1 MRVFS
6 SLVNTCFLF
15 GKSPI
20 APGTA
25 GSVFA
30 ILVWFIFFPALGE
43 TGLLFLF
50 LIIIL
55 SYFTISFELENTNKK
70 DPQHIVI
77 DEAVGMWL
85 SLLFIS
91 FNDYI
96 NIALA
101 FILFRLLDILKPS
114 LINRS
119 QSIKG
124 PGGVLMD
131 DIISGVITS
140 LVFLGLVNL

>member
-25 GSVFA
+25 GSIFA
-30 ILVWFIFFPALGE
+30 LLVWFIFFPALGE

-55 SYFTISFELENTNKK
+55 SYFTISFELENT
-70 DPQHIVI
+70 
-77 DEAVGMWL
+77 
-85 SLLFIS
+85 
-91 FNDYI
+91 